1 MQPSGLSAASS
12 RHASRITYANPLRE
26 RHNLDGMA
34 IKALGVWKRGVDSID
49 NATGSEFNQELDTMV
64 TRFIRSLQPGKIEVE
79 ILYQQFLR
87 CAQEASNQIRANEE
101 RRRSTCREESNVN
114 V

>member
-1 MQPSGLSAASS
+1 
-12 RHASRITYANPLRE
+12 
-26 RHNLDGMA
+26 MA
-34 IKALGVWKRGVDSID
+34 IQALGVRKRRVDSVDHIAD
-49 NATGSEFNQELDTMV
+49 SELNQGLDIMV

-87 CAQEASNQIRANEE
+87 CAQEASNQIRANED
-101 RRRSTCREESNVN
+101 RRNSSSSEVSPNVG